1 MKESARMPSELIYN
15 VLRFFISKGK
25 RVKIEGIIGFK
36 ISAELEIFHSQVA
49 LTIVIRQKLQ
59 IQIKILNDRK
69 YRCWILI
76 LLFVMLKFF
85 NILAHLFSILPAG
98 EVKKR
103 IVKIFSLKKSLINL
117 RIILNPFSS
126 LPNILIPQKVL
137 LVLNGNFTDRRNKL
151 LRHLTLILRHNSMIL
166 DILLLNVH
174 FLQES
179 QLLILDHQHCVI
191 SIVLEI
197 NSLNLT
203 QFVSRKEVDTRINEE
218 VTRTVVR
225 QYLFDNLLHSLLLIL
240 HITNHVLLS

>member
-1 MKESARMPSELIYN
+1 MPSELIYN

-36 ISAELEIFHSQVA
+36 IPAKLEIFHSQVA

-85 NILAHLFSILPAG
+85 NILAHLISILPAG

-103 IVKIFSLKKSLINL
+103 IVKIFSLKKSLII

-137 LVLNGNFTDRRNKL
+137 FILNGNLTDRRNEL

-191 SIVLEI
+191 SIVLES